1 MRVLVVVLAALVV
14 GAAVFIFLSVTAG
27 RSFEPAGA
35 QGLDAARI
43 DALEQEFAD
52 VRRTVERLSASVE
65 SLNADVEAL
74 ASSVNGGYKKAVG
87 KSTPPADPEPAPEA
101 PERGREVP
109 PADVPVD
116 QPGGLRQLVREEIK
130 RAEEE
135 RKKRI
140 EEERKAQVP
149 EEWEREEFKELA
161 WSVHRMGNKLG
172 LTDKQ
177 KRQYHSII
185 KEHHERVRTLWKDLK
200 DKNPGVEW
208 KELSK
213 LYQQESKELTNT
225 TRKMVSDILDKEQQK
240 KYDKECEESS
250 WFK

>member
-14 GAAVFIFLSVTAG
+14 AGAVFIFLSVTAG
-27 RSFEPAGA
+27 RPFEPAGA
-35 QGLDAARI
+35 QGVDAARL
-43 DALEQEFAD
+43 DAMEQELAD
-52 VRRTVERLSASVE
+52 MRQNVERLGAAVE
-65 SLNADVEAL
+65 SLDADVEAL
-74 ASSVNGGYKKAVG
+74 ASSVNGVYRKTAG
-87 KSTPPADPEPAPEA
+87 KSTPPADQEPAPET
-101 PERGREVP
+101 PERGRDV
-109 PADVPVD
+109 PADVLVD
-116 QPGGLRQLVREEIK
+116 EPGGLRQLVREEIK

-161 WSVHRMGNKLG
+161 WSVHSMGNKVG

-185 KEHHERVRTLWKDLK
+185 KEHHERIRTLWKDLK
-200 DKNPGVEW
+200 EKNPGVEW

-213 LYQQESKELTNT
+213 LYQAESKELTNT
-225 TRKMVSDILDKEQQK
+225 TRKMVSDILDKEQRK